1 MRHRRWG
8 SHLLPVVA
16 LSLAMVAGPVMAN
29 EIETPN
35 INEQPLQLKVRG
47 SFFVGGEGIEQTF
60 VELGSQRAADRVTI
74 GQMYVEYM
82 EPVGATKAPIVLIH
96 GAGQSG
102 AGFDTTPDG
111 RMGWFEYFVRR
122 SHPTYVV
129 DQVGRGR
136 SGFDQSIFNRVGAG
150 QASPD
155 KQPKI
160 TRMGDRI
167 ASWINFRIGP
177 DATKPYPDTQ
187 YPIEA
192 VSALSRQG
200 VPDLIASLP
209 SPNPNYKALAALAK
223 KLNGAILLGHSQAG
237 DYPLEAA
244 LLDPKAVRAMVLVEP
259 GRCNAE
265 IYTADQIAT
274 LATIPLLVVYGD
286 HLDTPTGIKGS
297 DWPARFQ
304 ECKRLIARLKK
315 AGGQAEMLHPPELGI
330 HGNTHLMMQDR
341 NNLQIADL
349 IIDWMETRAAGA

>member
-1 MRHRRWG
+1 MRQNSKWRNRR
-8 SHLLPVVA
+8 LAV
-16 LSLAMVAGPVMAN
+16 LAMAFLFSASPVMADMHGA
-29 EIETPN
+29 IG
-35 INEQPLQLKVRG
+35 PLQLKGRG
-47 SFFVGGEGIEQTF
+47 SFFVGGEGVDQSF
-60 VELGSQRAADRVTI
+60 VDLGSQRPADRVTI

-82 EPVGATKAPIVLIH
+82 EPVGVAKAPIVLVH
-96 GAGQSG
+96 GAGMTG

-111 RMGWFEYFVRR
+111 RMGWFEYLVRR

-150 QASPD
+150 EADPS

-177 DATKPYPDTQ
+177 DASKPYPDTQ
-187 YPIEA
+187 YPVEA
-192 VSALSRQG
+192 TDNLSRQG
-200 VPDLIASLP
+200 VPDLIGSLP
-209 SPNPNYKALAALAK
+209 NPNPNYRALATLAA
-223 KLNGAILLGHSQAG
+223 KLKGAVLLGHSQAG

-244 LLDPKAVRAMVLVEP
+244 LLDPQAVKAMVLVEP

-265 IYTADQIAT
+265 TYTDAQIAT
-274 LATIPLLVVYGD
+274 LAKISLLVVYGD
-286 HLDTPTGIKGS
+286 HLDTPTGVKGPG
-297 DWPARFQ
+297 WPERFQ
-304 ECKRLIARLKK
+304 ECERLITRLKDV
-315 AGGQAEMLHPPELGI
+315 GGHAEMLHPPALGI

-349 IIDWMETRAAGA
+349 LLSWIERETH